1 MTEKFKGHIV
11 KWHDEKGF
19 GFIKCQDLSEE
30 IFFHI
35 SQYKGKQRPEINE
48 QVVFTLGKN
57 KQGKTQALQVQEWLF
72 VRKQQRKHEHWQQQQ
87 DEFEHNRQVF
97 TVFAIAPHI
106 LLAAAWLIGK
116 VPTVLPLWYIIFSLM
131 AFAAYAKDKY
141 AAENGSWRTPENT
154 LHMLSLFGGWSGAWL
169 AQIWLRHKS
178 KKTEFRRIYWLTVLI
193 NLSLL
198 FYLLFSPSGHRW
210 LSIWR

>member
-1 MTEKFKGHIV
+1 MKKVSASLNAKIYT
-11 KWHDEKGF
+11 
-19 GFIKCQDLSEE
+19 EE
-30 IFFHI
+30 IFFI
-35 SQYKGKQRPEINE
+35 SANIKGSSVLKLMSRWC
-48 QVVFTLGKN
+48 FALGKN
-57 KQGKTQALQVQEWLF
+57 RQGKTQALQVQEWLF
-72 VRKQQRKHEHWQQQQ
+72 VRKQQRKREHWQQQQ
-87 DEFEHNRQVF
+87 DEFENNRQLF
-97 TVFAIAPHI
+97 TVCAMAPHI

-154 LHMLSLFGGWSGAWL
+154 LHLLSLFGGGVGAWL

-198 FYLLFSPSGHRW
+198 FYLLFPHQAIAG
-210 LSIWR
+210 LAFGDNCYL

>member
-1 MTEKFKGHIV
+1 M
-11 KWHDEKGF
+11 
-19 GFIKCQDLSEE
+19 
-30 IFFHI
+30 
-35 SQYKGKQRPEINE
+35 
-48 QVVFTLGKN
+48 
-57 KQGKTQALQVQEWLF
+57 QALQVQEWLF
-72 VRKQQRKHEHWQQQQ
+72 VRKQQRKREHWQQQQ
-87 DEFEHNRQVF
+87 DEFEHNRQLF
-97 TVFAIAPHI
+97 TVCAIAPHI
-106 LLAAAWLIGK
+106 LFAAAWLIGK

-193 NLSLL
+193 HLSLL

-210 LSIWR
+210 LSIWG

>member
-48 QVVFTLGKN
+48 QVVFALGKN
-57 KQGKTQALQVQEWLF
+57 RQGKMQALQVQEWLF
-72 VRKQQRKHEHWQQQQ
+72 VRKQQRKREYWQQQQ
-87 DEFEHNRQVF
+87 DEFENNRQLF
-97 TVFAIAPHI
+97 TVCAMAPYI

-116 VPTVLPLWYIIFSLM
+116 VPTVLPLWCMVGANL
-131 AFAAYAKDKY
+131 AAA
-141 AAENGSWRTPENT
+141 
-154 LHMLSLFGGWSGAWL
+154 
-169 AQIWLRHKS
+169 
-178 KKTEFRRIYWLTVLI
+178 
-193 NLSLL
+193 
-198 FYLLFSPSGHRW
+198 
-210 LSIWR
+210 